1 MRRVTFVFAILSVL
15 SLAMAVS
22 WLAWPAVAV
31 AAGAKSVAIL
41 VEGAEAESVAAEVQS
56 VLPPEL
62 SAVDAKEFAD
72 ALKKAGQRGQLGN
85 TLAVK
90 GVLRD
95 KILERVQ
102 KAMEAT
108 GAEAAIL
115 GRVRIGKLGKEVW
128 LVWLGKGGDVRVDQA
143 VSLRGDNGERR
154 EGFRGALDGPAK
166 ELVPP
171 PVVTTGPE
179 TPPPGGGGKGD
190 GEGDEGKDEPKSK
203 RTPHLPSTSIFSIA
217 AMYELGGRHVTFS
230 DAISKNIRP
239 YDVLPVSMISFAG
252 EVYPGA
258 PTGITVLRDI
268 GLTARFSMAIGLS
281 SSTEGGTQEIGSSFL
296 RFRGGLKWRFVPG
309 TEQGPVL
316 AISGEFGLDQFTF
329 EDAGALAPQVPAVD
343 YQYVRAGGEARFPL
357 GPVALEL
364 GGGYRGLLG
373 VGETGGRF
381 RDTSALAFDVV
392 VGFYVPLPAGF
403 EVRLQG
409 DYTRVFYAFKP
420 VPGDEYVAGGAVD
433 EMLGA
438 RLGVAYVY

>member
-1 MRRVTFVFAILSVL
+1 MPATQSASTRHSPSSGPAPVEPAGRA
-15 SLAMAVS
+15 AEQVS
-22 WLAWPAVAV
+22 AVARCW
-31 AAGAKSVAIL
+31 AGIGCSV
-41 VEGAEAESVAAEVQS
+41 VVVPVVPVVVSV
-56 VLPPEL
+56 
-62 SAVDAKEFAD
+62 D
-72 ALKKAGQRGQLGN
+72 
-85 TLAVK
+85 
-90 GVLRD
+90 
-95 KILERVQ
+95 
-102 KAMEAT
+102 
-108 GAEAAIL
+108 
-115 GRVRIGKLGKEVW
+115 
-128 LVWLGKGGDVRVDQA
+128 
-143 VSLRGDNGERR
+143 
-154 EGFRGALDGPAK
+154 
-166 ELVPP
+166 VPP
-171 PVVTTGPE
+171 P
-179 TPPPGGGGKGD
+179 PPPVPSVEVSPQAARAVKRQGRAREAKRGCREGMPQHRRSCSRSGAGTASRRRRARPLPLRRRPLPRSNGFAPRWRAF

-258 PTGITVLRDI
+258 PTGIKVLRDI

-381 RDTSALAFDVV
+381 RDTSALAFDVL